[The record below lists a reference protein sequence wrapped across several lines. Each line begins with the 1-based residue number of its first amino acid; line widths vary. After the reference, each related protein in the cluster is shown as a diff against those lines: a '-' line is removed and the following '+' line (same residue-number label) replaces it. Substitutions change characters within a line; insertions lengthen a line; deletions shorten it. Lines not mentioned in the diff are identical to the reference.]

1 MTTETPFYAQRRALR
16 DLTDKQEAAGDAPIK
31 LSAKSLARR
40 RAEAQASAKVSKK
53 KVSKKT
59 SSESA

>member
-1 MTTETPFYAQRRALR
+1 MTTETPFYAKQRALR
-16 DLTDKQEAAGDAPIK
+16 ELSEKHEEAAPAK

-40 RAEAQASAKVSKK
+40 SAEAAAKVSKK

-59 SSESA
+59 SSESD